1 MSKRLDG
8 SDRGALISRESV
20 RRIASS
26 INQGDNRGRSHGATP
41 FRTSF
46 DDGAILRLGKCSANW
61 DKGTLAD
68 VTIYD
73 RGTPPNE
80 TTATTP
86 EIVPDVVNKFAD
98 IEANAWVIIAL
109 VDHGEWYVIAAECG
123 IDAGG

>member
-1 MSKRLDG
+1 MARLDG

-20 RRIASS
+20 RRIASA
-26 INQGDNRGRSHGATP
+26 INQGDNRGRGHGPPP

-46 DDGAILRLGKCSANW
+46 DDGAILRLGKCSTDW

-80 TTATTP
+80 ETATTP
-86 EIVPDVVNKFAD
+86 EIVSDVVNKFAD
-98 IEANAWVIIAL
+98 IQANAWVIIAL
-109 VDHGEWYVIAAECG
+109 LDHGEWYVISAECG
-123 IDAGG
+123 VDAGS